1 MNAPLAV
8 GDPYGV
14 VSETFA
20 APAAPDGVTAVTVVA
35 LTTTTEVAALPPTLT
50 ELVPVRF
57 VPVIVIAVPPVVGP
71 TFGEI
76 DEIVG
81 PAPSVN
87 PLVRFAVP
95 PGVVTDTV
103 FAPAVPAGVTAV
115 TVVELTTLTE
125 VAATPPIVTEL
136 APVKFVPVIV
146 IAVPPL
152 VGPTFGETDEI
163 VGVAK

>member
-8 GDPYGV
+8 GEPYGV

-57 VPVIVIAVPPVVGP
+57 VPVIVIAVPP
-71 TFGEI
+71 
-76 DEIVG
+76 
-81 PAPSVN
+81 
-87 PLVRFAVP
+87 
-95 PGVVTDTV
+95 
-103 FAPAVPAGVTAV
+103 
-115 TVVELTTLTE
+115 
-125 VAATPPIVTEL
+125 
-136 APVKFVPVIV
+136 
-146 IAVPPL
+146 L

-163 VGVAK
+163 VGPAP

>member
-35 LTTTTEVAALPPTLT
+35 LITTTDVAAFPPTVT

-57 VPVIVIAVPPVVGP
+57 VPVMVIAVPPVVGP

-81 PAPSVN
+81 PAP
-87 PLVRFAVP
+87 
-95 PGVVTDTV
+95 
-103 FAPAVPAGVTAV
+103 
-115 TVVELTTLTE
+115 
-125 VAATPPIVTEL
+125 
-136 APVKFVPVIV
+136 
-146 IAVPPL
+146 
-152 VGPTFGETDEI
+152 
-163 VGVAK
+163 

>member
-8 GDPYGV
+8 DEPYGV

-35 LTTTTEVAALPPTLT
+35 LTTTTDVAASPPTLT

-81 PAPSVN
+81 PAP
-87 PLVRFAVP
+87 
-95 PGVVTDTV
+95 
-103 FAPAVPAGVTAV
+103 
-115 TVVELTTLTE
+115 
-125 VAATPPIVTEL
+125 
-136 APVKFVPVIV
+136 
-146 IAVPPL
+146 
-152 VGPTFGETDEI
+152 
-163 VGVAK
+163 